1 MEASCEKL
9 LARVDSK
16 RKQIADAAREGAGS
30 AICTH
35 WCAQCRIPAPSSCT
49 RPLAHS
55 AERGVE
61 HATKGMR
68 DAEQGTKGM
77 EEKLPDPSDTPSDPP
92 ESPWSR
98 PFCFGSLH
106 TEAFPWSTPLHS
118 MPLPRPQCP
127 RAATWRQYHAVT
139 PGVKETSDGA
149 QARLCNAGRKIGA
162 KSSRRPATGATE
174 MGSRDSRVSWTG
186 YDELCKFAQ

>member
-1 MEASCEKL
+1 MLRNDWDAV
-9 LARVDSK
+9 VDK

-49 RPLAHS
+49 KPLAHS

-98 PFCFGSLH
+98 PFVLEVF
-106 TEAFPWSTPLHS
+106 T
-118 MPLPRPQCP
+118 
-127 RAATWRQYHAVT
+127 
-139 PGVKETSDGA
+139 
-149 QARLCNAGRKIGA
+149 
-162 KSSRRPATGATE
+162 RRPFLGVFHCTPCRCRARSAQELPPGDNIMPSPQASKKPAMAPKHAFATLG
-174 MGSRDSRVSWTG
+174 G
-186 YDELCKFAQ
+186 K